1 MAAISHWHFLKNYIN
16 LIMKFF
22 KIRWMAK
29 ILLHRPTGQCI
40 KITGN
45 TSSCIFS
52 FVLLFPFQDL
62 IILKRCGYTSFHHTH
77 SQDLTMGGNTYQ
89 HNTYKTHI
97 ITRKHILGSTKPD
110 KHIKVAHLDDRL
122 GDYLCI
128 TPTWLNAKQVTSD
141 KILYSSYKISSPDYL
156 KLVSLC
162 LWLALLPWNYDITR
176 DLTFTTGKGLHK
188 FWMSPKTASFFHV
201 VTFLMMSL
209 SSDKIDFCM
218 LTKGI
223 MEN

>member
-1 MAAISHWHFLKNYIN
+1 
-16 LIMKFF
+16 
-22 KIRWMAK
+22 MAK
-29 ILLHRPTGQCI
+29 ILLHRPTGHCI

-52 FVLLFPFQDL
+52 FALLFPFQDL

-128 TPTWLNAKQVTSD
+128 TPT
-141 KILYSSYKISSPDYL
+141 
-156 KLVSLC
+156 
-162 LWLALLPWNYDITR
+162 
-176 DLTFTTGKGLHK
+176 
-188 FWMSPKTASFFHV
+188 
-201 VTFLMMSL
+201 
-209 SSDKIDFCM
+209 
-218 LTKGI
+218 
-223 MEN
+223 

>member
-1 MAAISHWHFLKNYIN
+1 MY
-16 LIMKFF
+16 
-22 KIRWMAK
+22 
-29 ILLHRPTGQCI
+29 
-40 KITGN
+40 
-45 TSSCIFS
+45 
-52 FVLLFPFQDL
+52 LLFCTTFPFSRFNNIETL
-62 IILKRCGYTSFHHTH
+62 WIYKLSTH
-77 SQDLTMGGNTYQ
+77 PLSSGNTYQ

-97 ITRKHILGSTKPD
+97 ITWKHILGSTKPD

-162 LWLALLPWNYDITR
+162 LWLALLPWNYNITR
-176 DLTFTTGKGLHK
+176 DLTIITGKGLHK

-201 VTFLMMSL
+201 ITFLMMSL